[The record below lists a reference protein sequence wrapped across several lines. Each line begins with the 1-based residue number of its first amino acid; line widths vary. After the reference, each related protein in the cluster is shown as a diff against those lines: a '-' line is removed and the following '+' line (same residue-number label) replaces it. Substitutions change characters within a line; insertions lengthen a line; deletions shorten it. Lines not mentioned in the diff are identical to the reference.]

1 MNSMVCCAQA
11 VRAVCGRILYAFL
24 TIWLAAVMAG
34 CSDSPSLDESEPA
47 ESKKVS
53 GFEFRIGMYLDSS
66 GLGDRGFMDMQYKGL
81 VRGCRKHGAAFV
93 IEQRPDDYDHNA
105 TVQGLKSLV
114 DKGCRAIF
122 CTSYSME
129 SAMVDVATRH
139 PEVIFILMDTS
150 LDEYRHNMAS
160 ATFRTGEAAYLA
172 GYLAANMSTKKV
184 VGAIGGMPVRPVE
197 EFINGFEAGI
207 LAAEVEATLIT
218 RYINTFSPE
227 GSPWNS
233 PNAAA
238 EIAAGMVREHGAD
251 VFFPVAGASAI
262 GVYNF
267 VMKQGRYAI
276 GVDSDQDYLAE
287 GHILT
292 SVMKHLDVAVESLIG
307 EIVEGRF
314 RSGDHHYD
322 LANGGVGLSPMHYTR
337 ELIPEAVLER
347 LEELRQLI
355 IAGDIE
361 IPAVQ

>member
-172 GYLAANMSTKKV
+172 GYLAANMSTKKS
-184 VGAIGGMPVRPVE
+184 GRCHRW
-197 EFINGFEAGI
+197 NAGS
-207 LAAEVEATLIT
+207 T
-218 RYINTFSPE
+218 R
-227 GSPWNS
+227 
-233 PNAAA
+233 
-238 EIAAGMVREHGAD
+238 
-251 VFFPVAGASAI
+251 
-262 GVYNF
+262 
-267 VMKQGRYAI
+267 
-276 GVDSDQDYLAE
+276 
-287 GHILT
+287 
-292 SVMKHLDVAVESLIG
+292 
-307 EIVEGRF
+307 
-314 RSGDHHYD
+314 
-322 LANGGVGLSPMHYTR
+322 
-337 ELIPEAVLER
+337 
-347 LEELRQLI
+347 
-355 IAGDIE
+355 
-361 IPAVQ
+361 